1 MSDNQD
7 FYDRI
12 EQHLAAA
19 KRMARDQL
27 DDPTND
33 DVLSLL
39 RQICLEQS
47 RLVMA
52 AAKKAAKKAAKNPA
66 SKADTGR
73 ATKAHQRETHVTP
86 PRIDATALPLRGYAE
101 SYDRA

>member
-52 AAKKAAKKAAKNPA
+52 AAKKAAKNPA

-73 ATKAHQRETHVTP
+73 ATKAK
-86 PRIDATALPLRGYAE
+86 ATTVQGDLI
-101 SYDRA
+101 